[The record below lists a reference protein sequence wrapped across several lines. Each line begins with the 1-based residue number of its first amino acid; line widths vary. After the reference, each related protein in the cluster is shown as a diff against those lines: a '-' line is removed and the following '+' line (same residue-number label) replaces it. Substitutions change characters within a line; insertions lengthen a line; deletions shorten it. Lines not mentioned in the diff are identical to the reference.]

1 MIFNPLC
8 QQTLENI
15 FFEAMGPKFIK
26 CVVLTVVGNI
36 LYSVRPGRRLTSQT
50 PNMSVANSGRPLEPL
65 NHSIKKLQKFF
76 IFLGEF
82 FTKVEEIDS
91 LFLLEVILGIPSNDV
106 YLYLWFILE
115 TTQYSIKLIVL
126 FPRLFLYILI
136 IISSLSSSAHFPA
149 L

>member
-1 MIFNPLC
+1 MCSFDCSWEYIIFC
-8 QQTLENI
+8 TARE
-15 FFEAMGPKFIK
+15 K
-26 CVVLTVVGNI
+26 
-36 LYSVRPGRRLTSQT
+36 T

-82 FTKVEEIDS
+82 FTKVEKIDLPTS